1 MYFRFKQKNFKTW
14 LQEFGMAL
22 GVSVTKNQF
31 EFPRQAGNGYC
42 LADSIDKSFSFVLMD
57 AELKETFVF
66 DRVNNNQNGLVIF
79 FNQVQ
84 FNDHIRICSKREEV
98 TDTFIKDRKNI
109 FISSSTTDIQVT
121 YSAGTKLKRLGI
133 YLAPQWLDENLNAD
147 AKTQLQYLCN
157 QKLQQVN
164 QFLIDSEI
172 QNRLNCIFQTAVI
185 TDQDKLQLKNKVLN
199 LLDQLFNMYL
209 KLQSE
214 LTKKQVIP
222 QDDIVSLQRVETILK
237 DEEIDKFPTILNL
250 AKIAHMSGTKLKV
263 RFKQVY
269 GYRLYEFYNK
279 QRLEKAKLLIEHGI
293 TAKEAAYSIGFND
306 VSNFTKAFKKEYGF
320 TPGRIFDK
328 PTA

>member
-14 LQEFGMAL
+14 LNEFGLAL
-22 GVSVTKNQF
+22 GVSVCKNQLD
-31 EFPRQAGNGYC
+31 FPRQSGNGYFM
-42 LADSIDKSFSFVLMD
+42 ADSIDKSISFVLMD
-57 AELKETFVF
+57 VELNEAFVF
-66 DRVNNNQNGLVIF
+66 DRVNNHQNGLVIF

-84 FNDHIRICSKREEV
+84 IKDQIRICNKREEV

-109 FISSSTTDIQVT
+109 FISSSTTDIQVS
-121 YSAGTKLKRLGI
+121 YSAGTKIKRLGI
-133 YLAPQWLDENLNAD
+133 YLAPQWLDENLNHNT
-147 AKTQLQYLCN
+147 KTQLQFLCN

-164 QFLIDSEI
+164 QFLIDGGI
-172 QNRLNCIFQTAVI
+172 QNQLNCIFQTSI
-185 TDQDKLQLKNKVLN
+185 TTDQGKIQLKNKVLN

-209 KLQSE
+209 KLHAE
-214 LTKKQVIP
+214 LLKKQAIP
-222 QDDIVSLQRVETILK
+222 EDDIIRLQKVETILK
-237 DEEIDKFPTILNL
+237 DEEIDKFPTIINL
-250 AKIAHMSGTKLKV
+250 AKIANMSGTKLKV

>member
-1 MYFRFKQKNFKTW
+1 MYFRFKQKSFKTW
-14 LQEFGMAL
+14 LNEFGLVL
-22 GVSVTKNQF
+22 GASVIKNQL
-31 EFPRQAGNGYC
+31 EFPKQSGNGYC

-57 AELKETFVF
+57 VELKEAFIF
-66 DRVNNNQNGLVIF
+66 DRVNNNQAGLVIF
-79 FNQVQ
+79 FNQIQ
-84 FNDHIRICSKREEV
+84 IKDHIRICIKRDEL
-98 TDTFIKDRKNI
+98 TDSFIKDRKNI
-109 FISSSTTDIQVT
+109 FISSSTTDIQVS

-133 YLAPQWLDENLNAD
+133 YLAPQWLDENLNSN
-147 AKTQLQYLCN
+147 AKAQLQFFSN

-164 QFLIDSEI
+164 QFLIDTEI
-172 QNRLNCIFQTAVI
+172 QNGLNCIFQTSI
-185 TDQDKLQLKNKVLN
+185 NTDQDKLQLKNKVLT

-214 LTKKQVIP
+214 LPKKQVIP
-222 QDDIVSLQRVETILK
+222 EEDIVRLQRVETILK